1 VGGDECVKDQWQSD
15 PETQE
20 LIADLGLADEDALQS
35 WYLHRLAGHLS
46 ERGRTLFG
54 WDEILDGGPPPGS
67 VIASWRGLAG
77 AVTAARLGHD
87 VVSCPDDTVY
97 LDYRQSDSPDEPL
110 PYGFPVSA
118 RDVYAFNPVPPGLT
132 DDEARHILGGQA
144 NLWTEHVDSPR
155 AVDYYAFPRV
165 CALAEALWS
174 DGERDADDFE
184 RRLDRHLARL
194 DAVGVEYRGPDGP
207 LPWQTRPGIPG
218 RTFGRREASAGI

>member
-1 VGGDECVKDQWQSD
+1 MQLKHVPLCLLV
-15 PETQE
+15 
-20 LIADLGLADEDALQS
+20 
-35 WYLHRLAGHLS
+35 
-46 ERGRTLFG
+46 
-54 WDEILDGGPPPGS
+54 
-67 VIASWRGLAG
+67 VASICLAG

-184 RRLDRHLARL
+184 RRLDHHLARL

-218 RTFGRREASAGI
+218 RTFGRREASAGV